1 MIFRGAFLFRT
12 RARVYA
18 LHAHDAFGSVEPV
31 TCVAHAV
38 DVHGAHLFAGTT

>member
-12 RARVYA
+12 RANPHA

-38 DVHGAHLFAGTT
+38 DVHGAHLFAGAT